1 MPFLLKLGK
10 KQEHIEVMYTSGLDF
25 RIAEEPGYNNIT
37 FSLDIQNYNI
47 LKRSV
52 LRVKAFLLN
61 LFFGPFIK
69 IELE

>member
-10 KQEHIEVMYTSGLDF
+10 K
-25 RIAEEPGYNNIT
+25 IT